1 MFVCLGFLTAAGFFC
16 NDFGVHLNIGVY
28 LMNKEISLS
37 AVSAS
42 MLLDRQE
49 MPPANKRKK
58 RFDLS
63 VPLQGGLLVTHFGFV
78 DVRK

>member
-1 MFVCLGFLTAAGFFC
+1 LFVCLGFLTGAGFFC
-16 NDFGVHLNIGVY
+16 NDFGDDLNIEVD
-28 LMNKEISLS
+28 LMSKEISLS
-37 AVSAS
+37 AASAS

-49 MPPANKRKK
+49 MPPANKEKK
-58 RFDLS
+58 RFDLI